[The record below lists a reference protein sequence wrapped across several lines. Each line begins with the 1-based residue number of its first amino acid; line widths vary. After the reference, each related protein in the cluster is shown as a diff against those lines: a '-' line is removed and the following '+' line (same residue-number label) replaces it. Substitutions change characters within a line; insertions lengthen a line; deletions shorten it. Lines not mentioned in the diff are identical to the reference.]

1 MARLFSQP
9 AQGLSP
15 AGVFT
20 APGGQRFRFGPWRRE
35 PSAGHL
41 VPLGGLVDGLSALAA
56 TDHLQGLGYK
66 EIFTSA
72 LTLHERDPFL
82 SLGYEVDQELTLLK
96 RPLGL
101 AVSPLKKPRPRPLRR
116 SDNPQVLLID
126 ALSFDAFWRFD
137 AASMYEAKRAT
148 PQARQRV
155 FCEGRQAVA
164 YAVTGAG
171 LTDGFIQRLAVHP
184 DHRGQ
189 GLGSQ
194 LLDDGLRWL
203 QRKGLAHAW
212 VNTQPQNEPALLLYR
227 KAGFVDCSG
236 GLAVLKRGIHEES
249 T

>member
-101 AVSPLKKPRPRPLRR
+101 AVSPLKKPRSRGPDTRISKVRCSSFTQGVCPIKERPPD
-116 SDNPQVLLID
+116 SSAP
-126 ALSFDAFWRFD
+126 
-137 AASMYEAKRAT
+137 
-148 PQARQRV
+148 
-155 FCEGRQAVA
+155 
-164 YAVTGAG
+164 TG
-171 LTDGFIQRLAVHP
+171 
-184 DHRGQ
+184 
-189 GLGSQ
+189 
-194 LLDDGLRWL
+194 
-203 QRKGLAHAW
+203 
-212 VNTQPQNEPALLLYR
+212 
-227 KAGFVDCSG
+227 
-236 GLAVLKRGIHEES
+236 
-249 T
+249 

>member
-1 MARLFSQP
+1 MGRLFSQP
-9 AQGLSP
+9 AHGSPP

-41 VPLGGLVDGLSALAA
+41 VPLGGFVDGLSALAA
-56 TDHLQGLGYK
+56 TDHLHGLGYK

-72 LTLHERDPFL
+72 LTPQEREPFL
-82 SLGYEVDQELTLLK
+82 GLGYAVDQELSLLK
-96 RPLGL
+96 RPLNIG
-101 AVSPLKKPRPRPLRR
+101 VSLLKRPRPRPLRR
-116 SDNPQVLLID
+116 SDGHQVLLID
-126 ALSFDAFWRFD
+126 ELSFDDFWRFD
-137 AASMYEAKRAT
+137 AASIYEAKRAT
-148 PQARQRV
+148 PQSRQRV
-155 FCEGRQAVA
+155 FRMDGQAVA
-164 YAVTGAG
+164 YAVIGAG

-203 QRKGLAHAW
+203 QRKGLTQAW

-236 GLAVLKRGIHEES
+236 GLAVLKRVSDEES
-249 T
+249 A